1 MCAAVVRRGARV
13 GRNLT
18 VIGEGAQ
25 GPMIYPAALPDAHRL
40 ILAGLV
46 DGRFSPTREADM
58 ARR

>member
-13 GRNLT
+13 VRNLT
-18 VIGEGAQ
+18 LIGKGA
-25 GPMIYPAALPDAHRL
+25 PAALPDAHRL

-46 DGRFSPTREADM
+46 DGRFSLTRVADL